1 MINGFGA
8 FELTSEDLYRAE
20 FKGEI
25 GDDSILS
32 PELQRRI
39 YRSKLQDDT
48 SKMFVDGMY
57 QAIPGIGHE
66 NYEPLKASKQIDANP
81 ERMTSLFKQFAGIGI
96 NAFQLTDHALDT
108 LNQKVKQNE

>member
-1 MINGFGA
+1 MMTSFGA
-8 FELTSEDLYRAE
+8 FDLTSEDLFRAE

-39 YRSKLQDDT
+39 YRSKLHDDT
-48 SKMFVDGMY
+48 SKIFVDGMY

-66 NYEPLKASKQIDANP
+66 NYESLKAPKYNAYDEPAFNN
-81 ERMTSLFKQFAGIGI
+81 LAVQFADLGF
-96 NAFQLTDHALDT
+96 NFYQLTDHAFET
-108 LNQKVKQNE
+108 LNKKVTKNE